1 MIFQKSTG
9 DLDLAPVLGMVDG
22 YIKEC
27 FQLGFN
33 IDDFFFS
40 ELVVSFTSLTEERTP
55 LYRQDC
61 YRVLYYG
68 LYICYIY
75 IYML

>member
-33 IDDFFFS
+33 IDDFFFQS
-40 ELVVSFTSLTEERTP
+40 WWFHSQV
-55 LYRQDC
+55 
-61 YRVLYYG
+61 
-68 LYICYIY
+68 
-75 IYML
+75 